1 MALLFKGFIMNNLDL
16 ATPIRQ
22 ALKALD
28 FEIKDLRRNR
38 RGLTPFEYNNI
49 QGDLSDRMKAKQEL
63 LEFMRINNFTI

>member
-1 MALLFKGFIMNNLDL
+1 MTNLDL
-16 ATPIRQ
+16 AAPIRQ

-38 RGLTPFEYNNI
+38 RGLTPFEYTNI
-49 QGDLSDRMKAKQEL
+49 QSDLSDRLKAKTAL